1 MLLVTLVLGA
11 YHVHVC
17 VLSTGSAGNGSYP
30 GGDASCTMTL
40 DSDDFVKLF
49 MGQLN
54 PTQAFMG
61 GKLKIKGDM
70 MMAMKLEKLMGQ
82 MKSKL

>member
-1 MLLVTLVLGA
+1 M
-11 YHVHVC
+11 
-17 VLSTGSAGNGSYP
+17 LSTGSSGSGSYP
-30 GGDASCTMTL
+30 GGEAGCTMIL
-40 DSDDFVKLF
+40 DADDFVALF

-61 GKLKIKGDM
+61 GKLKVKGDM
-70 MMAMKLEKLMGQ
+70 MVAMKLEKLMGQ

>member
-1 MLLVTLVLGA
+1 MPCLS
-11 YHVHVC
+11 
-17 VLSTGSAGNGSYP
+17 STGSAGSGPYP
-30 GGDASCTMTL
+30 AGDPACTMTL

-70 MMAMKLEKLMGQ
+70 MLAMKLEKLMGQ

>member
-1 MLLVTLVLGA
+1 MFVFMYVA
-11 YHVHVC
+11 
-17 VLSTGSAGNGSYP
+17 GSVGSGSYP
-30 GGDASCTMTL
+30 EGDAGCTMIL
-40 DSDDFVKLF
+40 NSEDFVKMF
-49 MGQLN
+49 KGELN

-70 MMAMKLEKLMGQ
+70 MIAMKLEKLMGK

>member
-1 MLLVTLVLGA
+1 MA
-11 YHVHVC
+11 PYI
-17 VLSTGSAGNGSYP
+17 SPPGSAGSGSFP
-30 GGDASCTMTL
+30 GGDAGCTMIL
-40 DSDDFVKLF
+40 DSDDFIKLF
-49 MGQLN
+49 TGQLN
-54 PTQAFMG
+54 PTQAFMA

>member
-1 MLLVTLVLGA
+1 MPSL
-11 YHVHVC
+11 
-17 VLSTGSAGNGSYP
+17 LSTGSAGSGSYP
-30 GGDASCTMTL
+30 AGDPGCTMTL